1 MSNFKVNNMQVLRIR
16 ETLSIGQECVSP
28 QNQPPQ
34 IGLIGVREG
43 NIMFSKL
50 KPQEEEGEGVI
61 GGGPNGWGALKDPP
75 L

>member
-1 MSNFKVNNMQVLRIR
+1 
-16 ETLSIGQECVSP
+16 VSP

-50 KPQEEEGEGVI
+50 KPKEEEGEGVV
-61 GGGPNGWGALKDPP
+61 GGRANGWGAIKELP

>member
-1 MSNFKVNNMQVLRIR
+1 MQVIRVR
-16 ETLSIGQECVSP
+16 ETLSIGQECASP

-50 KPQEEEGEGVI
+50 MPNEEEGEGVI
-61 GGGPNGWGALKDPP
+61 GGGPNGWGALKDQP

>member
-1 MSNFKVNNMQVLRIR
+1 LSNFKVNNMQVLRIR

-50 KPQEEEGEGVI
+50 KPKEEEGEGVV
-61 GGGPNGWGALKDPP
+61 GGRPNGWGALKELP